1 MSLAD
6 SSPTQVGR
14 LRSIAHPVRL
24 EMLSLLTGAT
34 LSAAEVSRELGLTQ
48 ANASYHLRRLLAAGL
63 LVIDGE
69 EKVNGGT
76 AKKYRHLWDAPQET
90 EGPATEIDRLAEVRA
105 MAEMIPRRFQRRRGQ
120 QPASTSPGR
129 ESGRSGAREPTFFS
143 DIDTWVEPAVWEEA
157 MVLARRASS
166 LLHAGARPPRTEGT
180 LRATMS
186 IAAFRM
192 EEGR

>member
-6 SSPTQVGR
+6 PSPAQVDR
-14 LRSIAHPVRL
+14 LRSVAHPVRL

-34 LSAAEVSRELGLTQ
+34 LSAAEVARELDITQ
-48 ANASYHLRRLLAAGL
+48 ANASYHLRRLLTAGL

-76 AKKYRHLWDAPQET
+76 AKKYRHPWDVEPDA
-90 EGPATEIDRLAEVRA
+90 EGPATEVDRLAEVQV
-105 MAEMIPRRFQRRRGQ
+105 MADAVPRRFRKRLRG
-120 QPASTSPGR
+120 A
-129 ESGRSGAREPTFFS
+129 EGAPEPTFFS
-143 DIDTWVEPAVWEEA
+143 DIDTWVEPEIWEEA
-157 MVLARRASS
+157 MALARQASY
-166 LLHAGARPPRTEGT
+166 LLHANARPPRTEGT